1 MILEGGLGQAKVVRS
16 DEEMSQVVMTRGPR
30 DGQKLSKTVTD
41 ASKIEQLLASAEA
54 IQAPTSIMK
63 VKWTHDVDVMT
74 VQLSKPVG
82 VFTDGVVEVWGEGR
96 RLRVPGQTSYS
107 FYPSSESDQ
116 TAKLASDVGEL
127 WNSA

>member
-1 MILEGGLGQAKVVRS
+1 
-16 DEEMSQVVMTRGPR
+16 MTRGPR

-63 VKWTHDVDVMT
+63 VGSFLFLSFRSSCARAEWLRPDQVKWTHDVDVMT

-96 RLRVPGQTSYS
+96 QLRVPGQTSYS

>member
-1 MILEGGLGQAKVVRS
+1 VLV
-16 DEEMSQVVMTRGPR
+16 
-30 DGQKLSKTVTD
+30 LSGF
-41 ASKIEQLLASAEA
+41 
-54 IQAPTSIMK
+54 APDQI
-63 VKWTHDVDVMT
+63 KWTHDVDVMT

-82 VFTDGVVEVWGEGR
+82 VFTDGVVEVWGKV
-96 RLRVPGQTSYS
+96 RLRVPGQTS

>member
-1 MILEGGLGQAKVVRS
+1 
-16 DEEMSQVVMTRGPR
+16 MSQVVMTRGPR